1 MMTVTQVEGCAAASW
16 EDSRPVAGNGGASL
30 GKAEIPVAVS
40 EARLTVILVGVGE
53 ETRQVNAPLTRQ

>member
-1 MMTVTQVEGCAAASW
+1 MTVTQVEGCVEASW

-30 GKAEIPVAVS
+30 GRAASPVATS

-53 ETRQVNAPLTRQ
+53 ESRQVNAPLTRQ